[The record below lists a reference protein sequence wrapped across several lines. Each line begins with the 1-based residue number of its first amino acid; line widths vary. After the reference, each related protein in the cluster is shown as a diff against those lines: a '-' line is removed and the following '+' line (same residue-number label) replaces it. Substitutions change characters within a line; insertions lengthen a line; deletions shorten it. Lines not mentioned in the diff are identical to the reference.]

1 MARRNINWARMAL
14 AALAVALIFVVFNL
28 QFAEGWKLPGKYSKY
43 VKEVKKVKLPSHKKT
58 VHTPSRKK
66 ESKAQSIF
74 NKVRRAAPMI
84 KHLPRPDL
92 TNSRYSTWT
101 DAHATFY
108 GGGDASGTM
117 GGACGYGNLYDSGY
131 GTNTAALSTA
141 LFNYGLSCG
150 ACFEIRCWNEQQWCL
165 PGNPSIIITAT
176 NFCPPNWNQ
185 ASDNGGWCN
194 PPRMHFDM
202 AQPAFE
208 KIAIYRAGIVPVQFR
223 RVPCAKQGGI
233 KFTMNGNPNFN
244 LVMIF
249 NVGGAGDVH
258 AAYIKGSYTGWMPMK
273 RNWGQ
278 NWEIGTPLV
287 GQSISF
293 RVVSSDGRVCESINA
308 VPSSWS
314 FGQTYVGN
322 QFY

>member
-1 MARRNINWARMAL
+1 
-14 AALAVALIFVVFNL
+14 
-28 QFAEGWKLPGKYSKY
+28 
-43 VKEVKKVKLPSHKKT
+43 
-58 VHTPSRKK
+58 
-66 ESKAQSIF
+66 
-74 NKVRRAAPMI
+74 
-84 KHLPRPDL
+84 
-92 TNSRYSTWT
+92 
-101 DAHATFY
+101 
-108 GGGDASGTM
+108 
-117 GGACGYGNLYDSGY
+117 
-131 GTNTAALSTA
+131 
-141 LFNYGLSCG
+141 
-150 ACFEIRCWNEQQWCL
+150 
-165 PGNPSIIITAT
+165 
-176 NFCPPNWNQ
+176 
-185 ASDNGGWCN
+185 
-194 PPRMHFDM
+194 MHFDM